1 MVAMKRLPRSV
12 GCPVELALE
21 LLSGKWK
28 PVILAR
34 LKDQPLRYGD
44 LRRLIPRLSDKVLTE
59 RLADLQVQGLIVR
72 EESGA
77 GVGLYRLTE
86 QGQTLRPLLQSLY
99 DWGEK
104 QATELAVTVRSG
116 SGEQPLP

>member
-1 MVAMKRLPRSV
+1 MKRLPRSV
-12 GCPVELALE
+12 GCPVELSLE
-21 LLSGKWK
+21 LLRGKWK

-59 RLADLQVQGLIVR
+59 RLSDLQAQGLIVR
-72 EESGA
+72 EENGT
-77 GVGLYRLTE
+77 GVWFYRLTE
-86 QGQTLRPLLQSLY
+86 QGQTLRPILQSLY

-104 QATELAVTVRSG
+104 RALELKVIVRSAQ
-116 SGEQPLP
+116 SPPKNS

>member
-1 MVAMKRLPRSV
+1 MKRPPRTV
-12 GCPVELALE
+12 GCPVELSLE
-21 LLSGKWK
+21 LLGGKWK

-34 LKDQPLRYGD
+34 LKEQPLRYGD

-59 RLADLQVQGLIVR
+59 RLADLRMQGLIVR

-77 GVGLYRLTE
+77 DVGFYRLTE

-99 DWGEK
+99 EWGET
-104 QATELAVTVRSG
+104 QAAALKVTVRS
-116 SGEQPLP
+116 EEP